1 MGLRSPS
8 GPVKAFVRRLP
19 DEVRSRPTG
28 TERPPQVPNPHGS
41 KAQGWQ
47 PSRALEAL
55 TALHG
60 VRVAAILLALP
71 RWTPKGDL
79 AEASPKPCSAG
90 PRDPAIGWAWARG
103 VRRHLVAEVGVGER
117 FAATPRPGPAQWA
130 ARALQDTAQACP
142 GVPGSLAG
150 PRPEGL
156 LAPGTEGHHPLLSTL
171 AGELCISLFRIMING
186 LHHM

>member
-117 FAATPRPGPAQWA
+117 FAATPRPGPWTA
-130 ARALQDTAQACP
+130 ARTLELCRTQFRP
-142 GVPGSLAG
+142 VPGPPSSPLAEARGPGG
-150 PRPEGL
+150 PRDRRPQS
-156 LAPGTEGHHPLLSTL
+156 ASHR
-171 AGELCISLFRIMING
+171 ALCRN
-186 LHHM
+186 